1 MKTYLKQ
8 LLLVVM
14 MLLVVAATGCKKSY
28 ASASAS
34 SEASKESTSKAAVS
48 DALLDELIEST
59 DMVNTFET
67 AAVSILEQL
76 GINDKGYINKIKEE
90 LPGVAKDIY
99 KKHFTGDEIKQI
111 IELNKDEVQQKWIK
125 LTPTIMEEAF
135 SVAMNYVNG
144 EEAANP
150 AVSADFQAAMNDYF
164 EAQEFDKQMEQLG
177 SGEDINF
184 LRNTMMGIC
193 SKYFSVDEVKHLTEL
208 SKLPISVKARKETPA
223 IQQEISAAMR
233 SVIMNH
239 MKKL

>member
-1 MKTYLKQ
+1 MKKLI
-8 LLLVVM
+8 LMVM
-14 MLLVVAATGCKKSY
+14 MLLVVAATGCKKSD

-90 LPGVAKDIY
+90 LPGVAKDVF

-111 IELNKDEVQQKWIK
+111 IELNKDEVQQKLIK
-125 LTPTIMEEAF
+125 VTPKIMEGTF
-135 SVAMNYVNG
+135 SVALNYVNG

-150 AVSADFQAAMNDYF
+150 AVSADFKAAMNDYF
-164 EAQEFDKQMEQLG
+164 EAAELDKQMASAS
-177 SGEDINF
+177 SGTDLSF
-184 LRNTMMGIC
+184 LRDVMTSIY

-239 MKKL
+239 MKK